1 MDCKKLAIIVKR
13 WGYNAAHQY
22 LIDIYGLSPKEVE
35 ECIKGVGI
43 DLGHWPLYALPGEAD
58 YGASAV
64 SWLRQKV
71 GGHTSNSPSFV

>member
-13 WGYNAAHQY
+13 WGYYVVHQY
-22 LIDIYGLSPKEVE
+22 LIDIYGLPPKEAE

-43 DLGHWPLYALPGEAD
+43 DLGRWPLYAPPGEAD

-64 SWLRQKV
+64 SWLRQGMKD
-71 GGHTSNSPSFV
+71 HTSNSSSFV